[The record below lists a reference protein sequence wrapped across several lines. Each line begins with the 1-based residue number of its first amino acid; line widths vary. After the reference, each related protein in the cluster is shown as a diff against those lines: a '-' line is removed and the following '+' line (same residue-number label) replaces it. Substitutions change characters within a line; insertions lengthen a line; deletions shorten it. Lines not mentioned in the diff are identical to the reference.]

1 MADNLI
7 FPIGFDLQKAVEE
20 AGQEWDKK
28 YAAKLES
35 ILAKRAVKVKLD
47 FENLTDVKTRL
58 AQLKIEPITPET
70 KSAIKELAREL
81 TVLAKALEQV
91 QKYSSRSVGT
101 AEVRGAR
108 VDEIEAKAAA
118 ARELARQR
126 AAKAEQ
132 AELKLAAAREKSAT
146 AANKATTAVN
156 NLTKAYDSQTFYIE
170 RLLKKMVAV
179 WSVQQVQNFL
189 TNIREVTA
197 QFELQRVSLGAIIQD
212 TNKANQLFSEIKTF
226 ALKSPVSIMDLTKY
240 TKQVAAYGVETKKLF
255 DTTKM
260 LTDISVGLGTDMSRA
275 TLFFGQV
282 FATGYLRAS
291 ELRQATEMG
300 IPLVDKLAKKL
311 EELNGRGY
319 TAAEVMDLISKR
331 AISFEMVEEVFKDM
345 TSAGGQ
351 FYNIQEKQGNTLF
364 GLWAKLGDAAS
375 VMYDEIGNTES
386 VNQGMKTAIGLLTEL
401 MRNWKAVANTAQ
413 YFILPNAAILALYKY
428 STASQRVEAAQSAAA
443 AATERRKAAVLQLA
457 KLNEKATV
465 DEINAAWATLQKA
478 KADEVAA
485 QKATTRMGLLKS
497 GFVSVAKSIGA
508 GLGIGLAIT
517 AVTTLVYKL
526 FEAYENAHRLDR
538 KLNEIDAERI
548 TLASQ
553 SVRNFEYLADA
564 AIKAADGS
572 KEQKDKLDELHR
584 TFKDMIP
591 VEDMSIENLRKLRS
605 GADSAAEGYK
615 SLTESIRNYIAQQQK
630 QKALG
635 AIEEEF
641 GAKRITAMKNLYD
654 WFDKQGLG
662 VEERTRFFAEF
673 EKQAQDTSKSLKEQ
687 IVAAF
692 NEAGIEGGEKLAN
705 SIAEEK
711 GFWNK
716 ALEWFGKNLPLMF
729 GTTAITYKAL
739 FPEDGYINDLANATR
754 KYNEEVSGTLSYYE
768 GLEGALGKYT
778 KAMEDAKKHMADFIP
793 QGFKSDTFAY
803 QQEVNAEQIRT
814 WGGVIVD
821 ALKAENIKIEN
832 EWFNIDN
839 DKAFNIA
846 DIATINIQA
855 IKNALGSGHSDI
867 KKLLD
872 NIAKG
877 YNEIVPKDAVVR
889 SVRSK
894 FEELANSM
902 GLIDKVRGN
911 MMGATEGLEA
921 YRKKIND
928 TAKDYAK
935 QVENLTK
942 VLAATPVISLAY
954 KEIADKLENAKDL
967 EEFYSKMAEILGKS
981 TSGGGTRQSDPRL
994 QILNDIANKMAQIN
1008 KEYDDLLRKEGQ
1020 TKALA
1025 DTQKLFASS
1034 FADMQKMAD
1043 KYKFKLPAFE
1053 VPQTIEDVQKWYDAI
1068 IKEINR
1074 LGIKNA
1080 DKILIE
1086 LGFMRDK
1093 SAIDKQQRE
1102 IEAELKRLADRISRT
1117 KTAKEFYEKILSQTG
1132 DVELA
1137 NRVSLSIYGS
1147 TGEELFEDTVAQIRE
1162 VFKSGKEDVVIDL
1175 EPVFD
1180 MTNQRID
1187 YKMLADIYEKY
1198 QNDIIEKNRDTAQK
1212 IAQEG
1217 QKEVATN
1224 ISNWQKEL
1232 AKAQSYEEQRTE
1244 IIRRESE
1251 KRAKIIKETR
1261 DPQER
1266 NRLVSL
1272 SYDKQAQELAKLA
1285 VDEFKSSDDYIK
1297 VFQDLDR
1304 VSTQTLDRM
1313 KKRLQEMIA
1322 TVKDTENVEGLK
1334 SLVEQLDKINE
1345 ERETRNPIEGII
1357 DSFKEYAKARKDYR
1371 TAEAE
1376 EARVKAEFAQ
1386 QEVGLNMAIQTA
1398 KAEQAIAQQRVTDLE
1413 AQGKLNTDEGVA
1425 AQLALN
1431 DATTKVTQATEKR
1444 NKAVEQVNKA
1454 EQNTTDA
1461 IDAQKA
1467 AIAKLSKNV
1476 NAMANAFSS
1485 AASSIQTIADMMGVA
1500 EDSELGDIVNGLVSG
1515 LNNAATIMT
1524 TILAIAIAIEAACWW
1539 LLAIGGAIAA
1549 FSAIGSWLTGSKV
1562 RKANKEIE
1570 RQERIL
1576 EELEYAYGRLEKAM
1590 ERVFGSEMVG
1600 NIKAQQKNL
1609 QAQAE
1614 AYRKQAEAERS
1625 KGKKTDE
1632 DKLRDYENSYR
1643 ETMDRLAELQGKVAE
1658 QLIGSDLSST
1668 ARDFAKAWV
1677 EAYREFGNTAD
1688 AMGKKFREMVENMVT
1703 EGLMA
1708 RAMERALKPTFD
1720 MIDRMEEGD
1729 FYDRGFWERVMETAD
1744 KGARDANAAGA
1755 AIMAWA
1761 EQWGYQSRGDAEEA
1775 RGIAKSVG
1783 SATSEE
1789 VNANTAALTT
1799 QTHYMAMVNEN
1810 VWAIRRLMEAGTT
1823 GAGVTGTIDYT
1834 PMMETANAHLSSL
1847 PRIEHHI
1854 AEIHTLLGRVVTTR
1868 GGSWAVNSRYTT

>member
-1086 LGFMRDK
+1086 LGFKRDK

>member
-1 MADNLI
+1 MI

-1086 LGFMRDK
+1086 LGFKRDK

>member
-1086 LGFMRDK
+1086 LGFKRDK

-1854 AEIHTLLGRVVTTR
+1854 AEIHTLLG
-1868 GGSWAVNSRYTT
+1868 GW

>member
-108 VDEIEAKAAA
+108 VDEFEAKAAA

-1086 LGFMRDK
+1086 LGFKRDK